1 LTDIEAQLVAMD
13 SVGIDAKVL
22 SAPAALLVEPGQ
34 SLPLALMKRI
44 NDRFAELGAT
54 YPERLLALATIDAFQ
69 GDVAAREV
77 ERAIKTLGLGGI
89 CVDCAQE
96 GRFLD
101 APEAQPAL
109 ESAAE
114 LGVTVFVHPI
124 SPPGLTERLSRLG
137 HIGILLAR
145 GTENA
150 ASLLSLLRSG
160 ILNELP
166 GLKMVLPMIGAAVFL
181 FAGIANQD
189 YEREE
194 GWRGEPPGIAR
205 QRLYVD
211 TMGFDPSAIRFAIE
225 LLGSDHVLAGS
236 DWPIMPIASR
246 QQVEETLSTL
256 ELTEPQVAAILGG
269 NAMRLLTEHIA
280 SQ

>member
-1 LTDIEAQLVAMD
+1 MIDLPELV
-13 SVGIDAKVL
+13 
-22 SAPAALLVEPGQ
+22 
-34 SLPLALMKRI
+34 
-44 NDRFAELGAT
+44 AT

-69 GDVAAREV
+69 GEVAAREV

-150 ASLLSLLRSG
+150 ASLLSL
-160 ILNELP
+160 
-166 GLKMVLPMIGAAVFL
+166 
-181 FAGIANQD
+181 
-189 YEREE
+189 
-194 GWRGEPPGIAR
+194 
-205 QRLYVD
+205 
-211 TMGFDPSAIRFAIE
+211 
-225 LLGSDHVLAGS
+225 
-236 DWPIMPIASR
+236 
-246 QQVEETLSTL
+246 
-256 ELTEPQVAAILGG
+256 
-269 NAMRLLTEHIA
+269 A
-280 SQ
+280 SQWYS

>member
-1 LTDIEAQLVAMD
+1 
-13 SVGIDAKVL
+13 
-22 SAPAALLVEPGQ
+22 
-34 SLPLALMKRI
+34 
-44 NDRFAELGAT
+44 
-54 YPERLLALATIDAFQ
+54 
-69 GDVAAREV
+69 
-77 ERAIKTLGLGGI
+77 
-89 CVDCAQE
+89 
-96 GRFLD
+96 
-101 APEAQPAL
+101 
-109 ESAAE
+109 
-114 LGVTVFVHPI
+114 
-124 SPPGLTERLSRLG
+124 
-137 HIGILLAR
+137 
-145 GTENA
+145 
-150 ASLLSLLRSG
+150 
-160 ILNELP
+160 
-166 GLKMVLPMIGAAVFL
+166 MIGAAVFL

-246 QQVEETLSTL
+246 QQVEESLSTL